1 MVDFKDDRTNVG
13 GGPLKDEFGTEKD
26 QKNIRQNKKD
36 PKVKNENQKV
46 DKIVEKPER
55 KSKWC

>member
-13 GGPLKDEFGTEKD
+13 GGPLKEEFGTEKD
-26 QKNIRQNKKD
+26 QKNIKPNKKT
-36 PKVKNENQKV
+36 PKIQNENEKV
-46 DKIVEKPER
+46 DKIVEKPEK